1 MARNKRNR
9 TSKRSQNKKQ
19 QTRNFYMGVIVFVAV
34 LVALGVYLYVS
45 QPPEVSADRLE
56 LEAFLGAEAEDAEV
70 TIYEFASY
78 GCEACRYDHERGF
91 NAQVEALLEK
101 PEYAGKVRF
110 VYVNYPIISINDP
123 LGAEAAQCA
132 LDQGQDAFWTFHNE
146 IYEVSDAEY
155 ATMRGENDFVE
166 FAERIGLDSEKIEK
180 CLASDTHERTVQHH
194 KRRGD
199 ERLVTGTPTY
209 FVNNQR
215 VNRDIAN
222 IEQWIRAELSS

>member
-9 TSKRSQNKKQ
+9 TSKRRASKKN
-19 QTRNFYMGVIVFVAV
+19 QTRNFYLGIGGFVTLLVIA
-34 LVALGVYLYVS
+34 GIYLYLD
-45 QPPEVSADRLE
+45 QPPEVSASRLE
-56 LEAFLGAEAEDAEV
+56 LETSLGADDAQV

-91 NAQVEALLEK
+91 NAQVEALLEQ
-101 PEYAGKVRF
+101 PEFEGKVRF

-123 LGAEAAQCA
+123 LSAEAAQCA
-132 LDQGQDAFWTFHNE
+132 LDQGSNEFWTFHNE
-146 IYEVSDAEY
+146 IYEISDAEY
-155 ATMRGENDFVE
+155 ATMRGVDDFVD
-166 FAERIGLDSEKIEK
+166 FADRIGLDSSSIES
-180 CLASDTHERTVQHH
+180 CLNSDTHERTVQYH

-199 ERLVTGTPTY
+199 ERFVQGTPTY

-222 IEQWIRAELSS
+222 IEQWVRAELN

>member
-9 TSKRSQNKKQ
+9 TSKRTQNKKQ
-19 QTRNFYMGVIVFVAV
+19 QTRNFYIGVMVFVAV
-34 LVALGVYLYVS
+34 LIALGIYLYVS

-56 LEAFLGAEAEDAEV
+56 MEASLGADDAEV

-101 PEYAGKVRF
+101 SEYEGKVRF

-123 LGAEAAQCA
+123 LSAEAAQCA
-132 LDQGQDAFWTFHNE
+132 LDQGQDAFWTFHNS
-146 IYEVSDAEY
+146 IYEISDAEY
-155 ATMRGENDFVE
+155 ATMRSESDFVE
-166 FAERIGLDSEKIEK
+166 FADRIGLDSEKIDQ
-180 CLASDTHERTVQHH
+180 CLQSDTHERTVQYH

-199 ERLVTGTPTY
+199 ERFVTGTPTY

-215 VNRDIAN
+215 VNRDVAS